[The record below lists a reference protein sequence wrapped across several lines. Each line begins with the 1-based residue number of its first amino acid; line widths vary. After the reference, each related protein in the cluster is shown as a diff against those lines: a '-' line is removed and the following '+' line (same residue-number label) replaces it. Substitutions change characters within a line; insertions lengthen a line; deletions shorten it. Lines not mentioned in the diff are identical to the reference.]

1 MCTNCPSNDSTH
13 DTQTTPDTALL
24 IVLHKKDILNDSIS
38 LSSIKLSLK
47 NKFSFFYNLNFKF
60 ELSKIIEDKRDYSV

>member
-47 NKFSFFYNLNFKF
+47 NKFSFF
-60 ELSKIIEDKRDYSV
+60 